1 MSFTFRASQ
10 HAGGK
15 EPSIWGAG
23 QCKFLRFLHFK
34 TFCKKRHKAHYYIN
48 TFDIFRNANSG
59 ILLLCWWWW
68 WSQVIEAER
77 WYKVLQK
84 YRKCPWMLDRSQ
96 DVTRAGRGG
105 VGEIC
110 QSHPCVDL
118 AKIWQRQMTA
128 KKCKNDRANMP
139 WWKTSAFISQPGG
152 GRGVVGGGGRGGDA
166 RGNEADFMLILVIAS
181 QTPSNSSFNFLIKI
195 SI

>member
-1 MSFTFRASQ
+1 M
-10 HAGGK
+10 
-15 EPSIWGAG
+15 
-23 QCKFLRFLHFK
+23 
-34 TFCKKRHKAHYYIN
+34 N
-48 TFDIFRNANSG
+48 TFDIFRNTNSK
-59 ILLLCWWWW
+59 ILLCWWWW

-139 WWKTSAFISQPGG
+139 WWKTSASISQPGG
-152 GRGVVGGGGRGGDA
+152 GRGVRGGGEMRTISCSVW
-166 RGNEADFMLILVIAS
+166 LS
-181 QTPSNSSFNFLIKI
+181 QIKQTHSYSSFNFLITDLHI
-195 SI
+195 IYRHLI

>member
-1 MSFTFRASQ
+1 M
-10 HAGGK
+10 
-15 EPSIWGAG
+15 
-23 QCKFLRFLHFK
+23 CLLHFVPLNMLEASSPAFGEQDNVSSSDFYIFK
-34 TFCKKRHKAHYYIN
+34 HFVRSHTKHTVISTLLTFSESQTI
-48 TFDIFRNANSG
+48 
-59 ILLLCWWWW
+59 CWWWW
-68 WSQVIEAER
+68 GSQVIEAER

-139 WWKTSAFISQPGG
+139 WWKTSAPISQPGG
-152 GRGVVGGGGRGGDA
+152 GRGVRGGGGGGDT
-166 RGNEADFMLILVIAS
+166 RGNKNDFMLSLVIANKADS
-181 QTPSNSSFNFLIKI
+181 YI
-195 SI
+195 